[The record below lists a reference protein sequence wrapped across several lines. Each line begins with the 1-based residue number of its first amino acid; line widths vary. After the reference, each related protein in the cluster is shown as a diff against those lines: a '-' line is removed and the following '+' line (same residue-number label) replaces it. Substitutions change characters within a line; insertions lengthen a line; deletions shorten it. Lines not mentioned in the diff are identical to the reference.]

1 MSKESEWMPI
11 EEPPDDNEL
20 ILLYVNGPGV
30 RGCTIGWRHPD
41 GAYNNIRGPVSATH
55 WMPLPVPP
63 NDPKKTDRL
72 TRLERRVTLLEHM
85 VHEQ

>member
-1 MSKESEWMPI
+1 
-11 EEPPDDNEL
+11 
-20 ILLYVNGPGV
+20 
-30 RGCTIGWRHPD
+30 
-41 GAYNNIRGPVSATH
+41 
-55 WMPLPVPP
+55 MPLPVPP